1 MRKFLPILLI
11 FLSHCSP
18 KFQPDKFSFPLEEES
33 HIELKGV
40 PIYFDGKKCITDK
53 GWSAVIQEDNGK
65 LNLKISRNPAAP
77 KITIKNSNPRLRV
90 GEDEY
95 YGTADGWVI
104 RKRRGKIKWK
114 RKIGAAVS
122 ARPAIWKNYLFV
134 TSLDGHIYAFKRNTG
149 ALLWIG
155 ELPGRGKYPPLVID
169 EIVVA
174 PSLSNKIRGF
184 FLNGKKA
191 GDFKLEGVL
200 KFPLYQLPGKR
211 LAAVVYSW
219 EKQNTLLQI
228 LRKKMGVEIELSPST
243 KINTREGAEIK
254 AKVFGF
260 YSPVIT
266 FRINGKILSRGE
278 DDRVLWIPSREGI
291 FKIEVEVE
299 EKGYRRSSFK
309 LVRVIS
315 PERERD
321 RALLRLRQSC
331 YWKK

>member
-11 FLSHCSP
+11 FISYCSP

-40 PIYFDGKKCITDK
+40 PIYFDGEKCITDR
-53 GWSAVIQEDNGK
+53 GWSAIIQEENGK
-65 LNLKISRNPAAP
+65 LNFKVSQNPELPMTTTP
-77 KITIKNSNPRLRV
+77 KANGSLRV

-95 YGTADGWVI
+95 YGTVDGWVI
-104 RKRRGKIKWK
+104 RKRRGKMKWR
-114 RKIGAAVS
+114 RKIGAAVT
-122 ARPAIWKNYLFV
+122 ARPGFWKNYLFV
-134 TSLDGHIYAFKRNTG
+134 ASLDGHIYAFKRSTG

-169 EIVVA
+169 EVVVA

-200 KFPLYQLPGKR
+200 KFPLHELPGKR
-211 LAAVVYSW
+211 LAGVVYSW

-228 LRKKMGVEIELSPST
+228 LRKKMGVEIELSPSA

-254 AKVFGF
+254 AKTFGF
-260 YSPVIT
+260 YSPIII
-266 FRINGKILSRGE
+266 FRVNGKILSRGE
-278 DDRVLWIPSREGI
+278 DDKVLWLPSREGI

-299 EKGYRRSSFK
+299 EKGYRRSAFK
-309 LVRVIS
+309 LVRVLS
-315 PERERD
+315 PEKERA